1 MSACPHSCYYI
12 FHLKFFFK
20 RLVGAQYIV
29 NFVVQ
34 NQGSIRNLNFFF
46 FFGKFSSQHLE
57 SVIRA
62 RIPSIISMIN
72 KTIDELEAE
81 LDRMG
86 RPIGGDQGVS
96 KHKAT
101 GIIIF
106 FFSKLDYID

>member
-1 MSACPHSCYYI
+1 
-12 FHLKFFFK
+12 
-20 RLVGAQYIV
+20 
-29 NFVVQ
+29 
-34 NQGSIRNLNFFF
+34 
-46 FFGKFSSQHLE
+46 
-57 SVIRA
+57 
-62 RIPSIISMIN
+62 MIN

-106 FFSKLDYID
+106 FFPG